1 MAFFPLTRV
10 LPVSTYV
17 GVTSQY
23 HKGDTKSTPTAD
35 PDWRRI
41 KPHETPSI
49 TLVASLARASAVRSR
64 RRTARR
70 IRPDGPAGPGHGRAA
85 MAWFD
90 GGGGDWPGQ
99 PAHRPRA
106 AEAPAQRTM
115 VLRYAANAG
124 FVATLALAAASSSF
138 GQVRTQAP
146 AGNEVAQYC
155 APQDESTDAHKFYCR
170 SEV

>member
-1 MAFFPLTRV
+1 MC
-10 LPVSTYV
+10 
-17 GVTSQY
+17 VTGQY

-35 PDWRRI
+35 ADRRRI
-41 KPHETPSI
+41 KRHETSSI

-64 RRTARR
+64 RRTTQR

-90 GGGGDWPGQ
+90 GGSGDCPGE
-99 PAHRPRA
+99 PAHRRHA
-106 AEAPAQRTM
+106 AEAPVMRTRIR
-115 VLRYAANAG
+115 RYAANAG
-124 FVATLALAAASSSF
+124 LIGVLALAAASSSF
-138 GQVRTQAP
+138 GQVRTRAP
-146 AGNEVAQYC
+146 AGNELAQYC